1 VTRIPLNPI
10 AYLHQ
15 VLGYRKER
23 DDLNEA
29 YHLKLEENE
38 RAAEERTAKKRQKE
52 KMLKIPRS
60 HCHTVFFL
68 FLVFPDSKNIIS
80 IDILLKLNGYLL
92 NFNGHFVSKWLHSSK
107 TAVNFG

>member
-1 VTRIPLNPI
+1 
-10 AYLHQ
+10 

-52 KMLKIPRS
+52 GS
-60 HCHTVFFL
+60 
-68 FLVFPDSKNIIS
+68 
-80 IDILLKLNGYLL
+80 
-92 NFNGHFVSKWLHSSK
+92 
-107 TAVNFG
+107 